1 MPDDGGD
8 PRSYAII
15 GAAMEA
21 YRVLGTGFLESIYH
35 QALTIAFG
43 LRGNPF
49 EREVP
54 LCVYYKAQMLASTFR
69 ADLLYLGAIIV
80 ELKAS
85 KRLGAADEAQI
96 LHYVKAAQREL
107 GLLLNFGAERLE
119 IRRFIGAPNT
129 QDSSGALER

>member
-1 MPDDGGD
+1 
-8 PRSYAII
+8 
-15 GAAMEA
+15 
-21 YRVLGTGFLESIYH
+21 
-35 QALTIAFG
+35 LTIAFG